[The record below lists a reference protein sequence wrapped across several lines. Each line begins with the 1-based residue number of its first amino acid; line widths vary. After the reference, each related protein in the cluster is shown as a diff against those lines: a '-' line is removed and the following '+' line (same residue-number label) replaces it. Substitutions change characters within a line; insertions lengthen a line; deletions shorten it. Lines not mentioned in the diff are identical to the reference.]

1 MIAGVRTRS
10 GTHPPPARRPLVSR
24 PTKKAVLYLSGRPGA
39 TRRYRCNHQ
48 AEQLSLLGTA
58 VDVAGLEEVDPGR
71 ALDSYALVV
80 LHRVPLDAEIERFL
94 EEARR
99 LGRPVLFDTDD
110 LIFDREAEPFV
121 PESARRDDRL
131 RRHAEVLTLADA
143 VTVSTEPLRRAAA
156 AFREQVVVTPNVVSA
171 EMVAQADAARARQP
185 PGGNGDERPLVLAYL
200 SGTPTH
206 DLDFLEAADGVL
218 WALRTYP
225 AVRLLVVGRLELDD
239 RFLEF
244 GERIERMPVRPWQ
257 ELPELLT
264 RVDINLAP
272 LESGNPFSECKSCV
286 KYLEAGLLAVPTVA
300 SPCPDFARVI
310 EDGRNGLLA
319 RTHGEWRGA
328 LQTLIE
334 SPGLRREVG
343 RNAWEDVRAHHT
355 TGAGARLA
363 RKALRSLVNVSN
375 GPLTIDWLVREPSAG
390 EDDDARSPRSLARHL
405 ADRGH
410 TVRIYAASERDR
422 PVAAADVT
430 IATDVESAG
439 ALAGHEESLFK
450 CLYVRGPG
458 SDVATSAAP
467 SLLTICATAEE
478 VDTVTREGRLAEVL
492 EGDSPGNRLESILD
506 EICFVR
512 L

>member
-1 MIAGVRTRS
+1 M
-10 GTHPPPARRPLVSR
+10 
-24 PTKKAVLYLSGRPGA
+24 LYLSGRPGA
-39 TRRYRCNHQ
+39 TRRYRCDHQ

-58 VDVAGLEEVDPGR
+58 VDVAGLEEVDPR
-71 ALDSYALVV
+71 AALDSYALVV

-99 LGRPVLFDTDD
+99 RGRPVIFDTDD
-110 LIFDREAEPFV
+110 LVFDPQAEPFV

-131 RRHAEVLTLADA
+131 RRHAEVLRLVDA

-156 AFREQVVVTPNVVSA
+156 AFRDRVVVTRNVVSA
-171 EMVAQADAARARQP
+171 EMVAQADAALGRHP
-185 PGGNGDERPLVLAYL
+185 PIRGGEGRPLVLAYL

-206 DLDFLEAADGVL
+206 DRDFLEAADGVL
-218 WALRTYP
+218 WTLRTYP

-244 GERIERMPVRPWQ
+244 GDRIERMPVLPWQ
-257 ELPELLT
+257 ELPEVLT

-272 LESGNPFSECKSCV
+272 LEAGNPFSECKSCV

-300 SPCPDFARVI
+300 SPRPDFARVI

-319 RTHGEWRGA
+319 ETQGDWRGA
-328 LQTLIE
+328 LQRLIE
-334 SPGLRREVG
+334 SPGLRHDVG
-343 RNAWEDVRAHHT
+343 CNASQEVRARHT
-355 TGAGARLA
+355 TGAGARAA
-363 RKALRSLVNVSN
+363 RKALRSLVGGSN
-375 GPLTIDWLVREPSAG
+375 GPLTVNWLVPEPVAG
-390 EDDDARSPRSLARHL
+390 EDADTRSPGSLARHL
-405 ADRGH
+405 AGRGH
-410 TVRIYAASERDR
+410 TVRIYAASDHDR
-422 PVAAADVT
+422 GIAAADVT
-430 IATDVESAG
+430 IATDSVSAR

-450 CLYVRGPG
+450 CLYVRGSG
-458 SDVATSAAP
+458 LDAAARLNR
-467 SLLTICATAEE
+467 SLLPICATAEE
-478 VDTVTREGRLAEVL
+478 ADTVASEGRPAEAL